1 MTGRLKHVGRLVL
14 SEEDR
19 VETLSGGMFE
29 SEAAGRIG
37 LRIEV
42 DEENATA
49 CLGRPCSQ
57 MNGGG
62 GLSHPAFLIHN
73 GNYAHTQG
81 KRR

>member
-1 MTGRLKHVGRLVL
+1 MARGLKHVGRMVL
-14 SEEDR
+14 SEEDG
-19 VETLSGGMFE
+19 VETFSGGMFE
-29 SEAAGRIG
+29 SETAGGIG
-37 LRIEV
+37 LGIEV

-81 KRR
+81 KRG